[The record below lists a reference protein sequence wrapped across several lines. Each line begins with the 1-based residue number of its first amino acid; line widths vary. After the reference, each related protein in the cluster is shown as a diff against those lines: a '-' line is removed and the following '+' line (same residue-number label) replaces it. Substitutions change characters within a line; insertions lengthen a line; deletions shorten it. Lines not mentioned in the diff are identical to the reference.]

1 MEDKDAKEREW
12 NVHGR
17 EGRRNLHNLVHI
29 PQNRVGMV
37 VLGWVKPEVD
47 PLLPVTLPT
56 GEHIG
61 LQDVG
66 LVGPVPQE
74 LKVYLIML

>member
-1 MEDKDAKEREW
+1 
-12 NVHGR
+12 
-17 EGRRNLHNLVHI
+17 
-29 PQNRVGMV
+29 MV